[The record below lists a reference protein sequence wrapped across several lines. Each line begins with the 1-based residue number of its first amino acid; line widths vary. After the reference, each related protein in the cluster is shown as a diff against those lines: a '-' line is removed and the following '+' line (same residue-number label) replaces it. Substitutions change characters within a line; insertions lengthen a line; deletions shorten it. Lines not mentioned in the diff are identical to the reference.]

1 MLIVHE
7 GLPGAGKTWE
17 AVVKRLIPAL
27 KEGRAVF
34 ARING
39 LDHAK
44 IAEVAELE
52 ESRVREL
59 LHEIPEADVLKWND
73 LVKNDSLVILDEAQN
88 FWPHGSSRSMPQD
101 QIKAV
106 AEHRHR
112 GLDIVLMCQVLQGAG
127 GVHPVWVNRVDQKIV
142 FEKLNARGKDQSY
155 KWTSYK
161 GMHDGR
167 KIKFTQ
173 VNKGTESYDPK
184 YFGTYKSHQA
194 ETTNTATYKDNR
206 TNIWHSPVFRKWG
219 PVMLALV
226 AVAVYYLFH
235 MFKGGG
241 FEQSLVKDQKPVT
254 PHVVT
259 TTTVTSTPAS
269 GAAAVQ
275 PTVPGA
281 QPAGQSVAQVPDSM
295 AADYVTAISAK
306 WRPRLSGM
314 IYNGRKGRLLVEWYD
329 DSLRLKERLS
339 AAQLEEMGWG
349 VQRSAYGE
357 HVMLHKAGAHIAVT
371 SWPIEPMGKISEETK
386 REISAAAG
394 NDVSRS
400 DS

>member
-17 AVVKRLIPAL
+17 AVVKRIIPAL
-27 KEGRAVF
+27 KAGRMVF

-44 IAEVAELE
+44 IAEVAELPE
-52 ESRVREL
+52 ERVREL
-59 LHEIPEADVLKWND
+59 LHEIPEADVLKWNE
-73 LVKNDSLVILDEAQN
+73 LVKNDALVVLDEAQN
-88 FWPHGSSRSMPQD
+88 FWPHGATRTVPPE
-101 QIKAV
+101 QIKAI

-112 GLDIVLMCQVLQGAG
+112 GLDVVLMCQVLQGAG

-167 KIKFTQ
+167 KIKFVQ
-173 VNKGTESYDPK
+173 INKGTETYDPK

-194 ETTNTATYKDNR
+194 ETTNTATYKDAR
-206 TNIWHSPVFRKWG
+206 TNIWNNPIFRKWA
-219 PVMLALV
+219 PLMFAALA
-226 AVAVYYLFH
+226 AGVYYLWGFFH
-235 MFKGGG
+235 GG
-241 FEQSLVKDQKPVT
+241 FEKSLVKNKPDA

-259 TTTVTSTPAS
+259 TTVTTAPAS
-269 GAAAVQ
+269 AVVAAAAAPQ
-275 PTVPGA
+275 GSPMNQGSA
-281 QPAGQSVAQVPDSM
+281 QPMDAM
-295 AADYVTAISAK
+295 AVDYVASISGK

-314 IYNGRKGRLLVEWYD
+314 IYDAKRSRLYVEWYD
-329 DSLRLKERLS
+329 DSFRLKERLS

-349 VQRSAYGE
+349 VQRSMYGE
-357 HVMLHKAGAHIAVT
+357 HVILNKSGVHIAVT
-371 SWPIEPMGKISEETK
+371 SWPIEPFGRMSEETK
-386 REISAAAG
+386 NGISAAAG
-394 NDVSRS
+394 NDRSRS

>member
-17 AVVKRLIPAL
+17 AVVKRIIPAL
-27 KEGRAVF
+27 QAGRMVY

-39 LDHAK
+39 LDHTK

-52 ESRVREL
+52 VERVREL

-73 LVKNDSLVILDEAQN
+73 QVKNDALVVLDEAQN
-88 FWPHGSSRSMPQD
+88 FWPHGSTRSVPPD

-142 FEKLNARGKDQSY
+142 FEKLNARGKDSSY
-155 KWTSYK
+155 KWTAYK

-167 KIKFTQ
+167 KIKFVQ
-173 VNKGTESYDPK
+173 VNKGSESYDPK

-206 TNIWHSPVFRKWG
+206 TNIWHNPIFRKWA
-219 PVMLALV
+219 PLMFVCV
-226 AVAVYYLFH
+226 AVAVYYLFDF
-235 MFKGGG
+235 FKGGG
-241 FEQSLVKDQKPVT
+241 FEKSLVKEKKADA

-259 TTTVTSTPAS
+259 TVTTVPAS
-269 GAAAVQ
+269 SVAAVQ
-275 PTVPGA
+275 PTVPAGA
-281 QPAGQSVAQVPDSM
+281 PVSQAQTQEAL
-295 AADYVTAISAK
+295 AADYVAAISAK

-314 IYNGRKGRLLVEWYD
+314 IYDAKRARLFVEWYD
-329 DSLRLKERLS
+329 DSFRLKERLS

-349 VQRSAYGE
+349 VRRSAYGE
-357 HVMLHKAGAHIAVT
+357 HVMLSKSGVHIAVT
-371 SWPIEPMGKISEETK
+371 QWPIEPFGKISEETN
-386 REISAAAG
+386 RGISAAAG
-394 NDVSRS
+394 NERSRS

>member
-27 KEGRAVF
+27 QAGRKVY

-44 IAEVAELE
+44 IAEVAGLE
-52 ESRVREL
+52 EARVREL
-59 LHEIPEADVLKWND
+59 LHEIPEDQVMKWND
-73 LVKNDSLVILDEAQN
+73 LVENDCLVILDEAQN
-88 FWPHGSSRSMPQD
+88 FWPHGSSRTMPQD

-142 FEKLNARGKDQSY
+142 FEKLNARGKDDRY

-161 GMHDGR
+161 GLHDGR
-167 KIKFTQ
+167 KIKFVQ
-173 VNKGTESYDPK
+173 VNKGTEGYDSK
-184 YFGTYKSHQA
+184 YFGTYRSHQA

-206 TNIWHSPVFRKWG
+206 TNIWHNPIFRKWG
-219 PVMLALV
+219 PLMFA
-226 AVAVYYLFH
+226 AVAAAIYYLVSF
-235 MFKGGG
+235 FQGG
-241 FEQSLVKDQKPVT
+241 FEKSLVKDKQANA

-259 TTTVTSTPAS
+259 TTVVTPAS
-269 GAAAVQ
+269 SVSAVQ
-275 PTVPGA
+275 PGQV
-281 QPAGQSVAQVPDSM
+281 AGSPVAQGTNQVQDAM
-295 AADYVTAISAK
+295 AADYVSSISTK

-314 IYNGRKGRLLVEWYD
+314 IYDAKRARLYVEWYD
-329 DSLRLKERLS
+329 DSFRLKERLS

-357 HVMLHKAGAHIAVT
+357 HVMLHKGGVHIAVT
-371 SWPIEPMGKISEETK
+371 SWPVEPFGKMSEEVK
-386 REISAAAG
+386 NGIAAAAG
-394 NDVSRS
+394 NDRSRG